1 MLALRSYGQSN
12 GFSVMD
18 ADELFFINGG
28 SGNIVEKPN
37 TTEESPEKEKE
48 DPTYKF
54 EVETEGGIEI
64 DEETGKPKGSASVKI
79 SYTLSGKKSS

>member
-28 SGNIVEKPN
+28 SGNTEKETKIEIQYEDEHRKGSITVEKK
-37 TTEESPEKEKE
+37 S
-48 DPTYKF
+48 
-54 EVETEGGIEI
+54 
-64 DEETGKPKGSASVKI
+64 
-79 SYTLSGKKSS
+79 KSSDTSSN